1 MGVVSFRSCHRI
13 VYNNHFIMV
22 HCYMK
27 TESKYFFKKVFIGG
41 LIFGLIVFL
50 MVFFVKGVRAE
61 DNKTIEFDDRG
72 WPKILDED
80 EWRSQLV
87 FDTVQA
93 CYQGTIRWKIISNP
107 SILGQIPNPIAQRQ
121 MMEHCFCVM
130 DKIRKE
136 NKVKEYKKE
145 VLDPEWGGNLFMLKA
160 MECVRE
166 YKTLPSFFRDIIVIP
181 SDNET
186 KKENKIIIKPE
197 GSQDSPEES
206 PDQKQEE
213 SGGSPQTIFQG

>member
-1 MGVVSFRSCHRI
+1 
-13 VYNNHFIMV
+13 
-22 HCYMK
+22 MK
-27 TESKYFFKKVFIGG
+27 TETKYFFKKVFIGG

-50 MVFFVKGVRAE
+50 MVVFVKEVKAE

-93 CYQGTIRWKIISNP
+93 CYQGTIRWVVLSNP
-107 SILGQIPNPIAQRQ
+107 TLLGQIPNPIAQRQ

-136 NKVKEYKKE
+136 NKVKDYKKK
-145 VLDPEWGGNLFMLKA
+145 VLNPEWGGNTFMTKA
-160 MECVRE
+160 MECVNE
-166 YKTLPSFFRDIIVIP
+166 YKTLPSFFTHIIT
-181 SDNET
+181 DNET
-186 KKENKIIIKPE
+186 IVTPEDKPKD
-197 GSQDSPEES
+197 SQDEPPGQKPKES
-206 PDQKQEE
+206 KNGLPA
-213 SGGSPQTIFQG
+213 TIFQG

>member
-1 MGVVSFRSCHRI
+1 
-13 VYNNHFIMV
+13 
-22 HCYMK
+22 MK
-27 TESKYFFKKVFIGG
+27 IDTKYFFKKAFIVG

-50 MVFFVKGVRAE
+50 MVFFVKGANAE
-61 DNKTIEFDDRG
+61 DNKTIEFTDRG
-72 WPKILDED
+72 WPKILDD
-80 EWRSQLV
+80 DKWTTQLL

-93 CYQGTIRWKIISNP
+93 CYQGTIRWVILSNP
-107 SILGQIPNPIAQRQ
+107 SILGQIPAPIAQRQ

-136 NKVKEYKKE
+136 NKVEEYKKK
-145 VLDPEWGGNLFMLKA
+145 VLNPEWGGNTFMLKA
-160 MECVRE
+160 MECIRE
-166 YKTLPSFFRDIIVIP
+166 YKTLPSFFTHIIEP
-181 SDNET
+181 DNET

-213 SGGSPQTIFQG
+213 SEGAPQTIFQG

>member
-1 MGVVSFRSCHRI
+1 MKENYIKSILIFLLILIVVS
-13 VYNNHFIMV
+13 
-22 HCYMK
+22 
-27 TESKYFFKKVFIGG
+27 
-41 LIFGLIVFL
+41 L
-50 MVFFVKGVRAE
+50 FVVNITSVRAE
-61 DNKTIEFDDRG
+61 DNKTIEFDDKG
-72 WPKILDED
+72 WPKILDDD

-93 CYQGTIRWKIISNP
+93 CYQGTIRWVLLSNP
-107 SILGQIPNPIAQRQ
+107 SLLNQIPSPIAQRQ

-136 NKVKEYKKE
+136 NKIEDYKKK

-160 MECVRE
+160 MECVGE
-166 YKTLPSFFRDIIVIP
+166 YKTLPSFFIKMP
-181 SDNET
+181 TPDNET

>member
-1 MGVVSFRSCHRI
+1 
-13 VYNNHFIMV
+13 
-22 HCYMK
+22 MK
-27 TESKYFFKKVFIGG
+27 TDTKYFFKKAFIVG

-93 CYQGTIRWKIISNP
+93 CYQGTIRWVLLSNP
-107 SILGQIPNPIAQRQ
+107 SLLNQIPSPIAQRQ

-130 DKIRKE
+130 DKFRKE
-136 NKVKEYKKE
+136 NKVKDYKK
-145 VLDPEWGGNLFMLKA
+145 
-160 MECVRE
+160 
-166 YKTLPSFFRDIIVIP
+166 
-181 SDNET
+181 
-186 KKENKIIIKPE
+186 
-197 GSQDSPEES
+197 
-206 PDQKQEE
+206 
-213 SGGSPQTIFQG
+213 